1 MPRHRDPHAYGDPAA
16 ITAARVRS
24 SSETEHQTNATP
36 TIGADAVSALPRLT
50 SDSLLTLA
58 EFAALVRRHPRTVR
72 GWLRDGLV
80 PAVRIGRA
88 KFIPASAVHK
98 WLFGNHQISENG
110 IESNSTQVKA
120 YTTTSD
126 TLSMAPIPEFPAF
139 SPFNQR

>member
-1 MPRHRDPHAYGDPAA
+1 MPRPYNPLSYGDPTQIA
-16 ITAARVRS
+16 AARAQLPPRPPAVAGHVAGPARL
-24 SSETEHQTNATP
+24 A
-36 TIGADAVSALPRLT
+36 ADALL
-50 SDSLLTLA
+50 SLS
-58 EFAALVRRHPRTVR
+58 EFASLVRRHPRTVR